1 MTTELILSNNELQKK
16 IHIIRGAQVM
26 LDRDLAELYEVKP
39 IRLREQVK
47 RNSKRFPEDF
57 MFQLTMDE
65 VEIMVSQ
72 NAIPSKQ
79 YLGGTL
85 PYVFTEQGVAAISG
99 ILTSDRAIAVN
110 ISIMRTFVEMRR
122 FLANNSELFKRLDT
136 LEQRQVKHEI
146 KTTEQFDKVFN
157 ALEDKNQTI
166 TQGIF
171 FDGQMF
177 DAYVFI
183 NDLFRQAK
191 RSIILID
198 NYIDDSVLMQLTKR
212 PRGVS
217 ATILTK
223 SVSKDLTQDLKKHN
237 AQYPPIVIH
246 EFASSHDRFLII
258 DGETVYHIG
267 ASLKDLGK
275 KWFAFSR
282 MDATALTIMGRI
294 DVLLKQTLGH
304 SDAN

>member
-146 KTTEQFDKVFN
+146 KTTEQFDKVFD

-237 AQYPPIVIH
+237 TQYPPIVIH

-294 DVLLKQTLGH
+294 DVLLKQTLDH
-304 SDAN
+304 SGAN